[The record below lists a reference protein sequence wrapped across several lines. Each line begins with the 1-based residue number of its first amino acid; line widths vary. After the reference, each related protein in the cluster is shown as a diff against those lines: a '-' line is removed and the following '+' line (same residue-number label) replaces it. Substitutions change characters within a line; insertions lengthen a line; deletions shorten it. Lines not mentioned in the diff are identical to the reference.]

1 MFTGLVLGTG
11 ELVSREPLETGE
23 KIGIRHPLGEL
34 QMGESI
40 AVSGACLTVVGEGVR
55 GSERVFFADV
65 SPETFARTTLGDLV
79 VGAHVNLEQSLRA
92 SDRLGGHIV
101 TGHVDAVGSVE
112 SVRDLGADMTEI
124 LIRVPKEIGPLVAE
138 KGSLAV
144 SGVSLT
150 VNSVTDEAQGTV
162 AGFLVIPHTKSI
174 TTLGDLRAGS
184 RVNIEVDLL
193 ARYVARLALRPSTSP

>member
-11 ELVSREPLETGE
+11 ELVLREELAIGE

-34 QMGESI
+34 ELGESI
-40 AVSGACLTVVGEGVR
+40 AVSGACLTVIGEEVR

-79 VGAHVNLEQSLRA
+79 VGGHVNLERALRA
-92 SDRLGGHIV
+92 GDRLGGHIV
-101 TGHVDAVGSVE
+101 TGHVDAVGTVE
-112 SVRDLGADMTEI
+112 SVVDLGADMTE
-124 LIRVPKEIGPLVAE
+124 LQIRLPRELGPLVAE
-138 KGSLAV
+138 KGSLTVA
-144 SGVSLT
+144 GVSLT
-150 VNSVTDEAQGTV
+150 VNSVVDDALGAV

-174 TTLGDLRAGS
+174 TTLGDLRVGS

-193 ARYVARLALRPSTSP
+193 ARYVARLAFAKLG